1 MGDDDLVS
9 VEDALRVVRRRG
21 VSVEEWSQAIADGA
35 VRSWLDGD
43 GELRVRLSD
52 ARAWLPTTV
61 NPERLH
67 DLVRE
72 RWRLDGQIDHE
83 VQRLIRDGRSWT
95 EVAELLG
102 TTEHRARRTYE
113 RPPEP

>member
-9 VEDALRVVRRRG
+9 VDDALRVVRRRG

-35 VRSWLDGD
+35 VPSWPDRNG
-43 GELRVRLSD
+43 GLRVRLSD

-61 NPERLH
+61 NPEKLH

-72 RWRLDGQIDHE
+72 RRRIDGQIDHE
-83 VQRLIRDGRSWT
+83 VQRLVRDGRSWT
-95 EVAELLG
+95 EIAETLG
-102 TTEHRARRTYE
+102 VTERQARRSHE
-113 RPPEP
+113 RPPEM